1 MEVIRNEDL
10 RLSVVL
16 RDVGNAYANAIRK
29 SANEIPVLAVD
40 TVTISRNDSVLF
52 DEMLAHR
59 IGLLPLTGEKNFTLP
74 EDCSCKGKGCAKC
87 TVTLVLKSNSGST
100 SGKVKAGDLKSKTV
114 STLYPDMPLVF
125 LQKEQEIELSAE
137 ARLGKGKDHAKYV
150 PGLVWI
156 RAAPHIELPKDKS
169 NCKSCAEAC
178 PRNVFQIEPKVEVKN
193 LLNCDLCMACVEECD
208 KHSNKEKIKVYGDKK
223 DFIVEIESWGQ
234 IKPKDILVEACG
246 ALQSNIDEFL
256 KDASKIK

>member
-1 MEVIRNEDL
+1 MIEVIKNENL
-10 RLSVVL
+10 KLSVVL

-29 SANEIPVLAVD
+29 SSNEIPVLAVD
-40 TVTISRNDSVLF
+40 TVTIAKNDSVLF

-59 IGLLPLTGEKNFTLP
+59 IGLLPLSNDKTLTLP
-74 EDCSCKGKGCAKC
+74 EDCTCKGKGCAKC
-87 TVTLVLKSNSGST
+87 TVNLVLKSNER
-100 SGKVKAGDLKSKTV
+100 KVTAGDLKSKTV
-114 STLYPDMPLVF
+114 SVIYPNMPLVF
-125 LQKEQEIELSAE
+125 LQKDQEIELSAD

-156 RAAPHIELPKDKS
+156 RAVPHVELPKDKG
-169 NCKSCAEAC
+169 NCKPCAEAC
-178 PRNVFQIEPKVEVKN
+178 PKNVYQIEPKVEVKN
-193 LLNCDLCMACVEECD
+193 LLNCDLCMACVEACE
-208 KHSNKEKIKVYGDKK
+208 KQPNKEKIKVYGDKK

-246 ALQSNIDEFL
+246 VLKENIDEFL